1 VTSEEA
7 PDPDVLRGWL
17 ADELGEPLHD
27 VAVALLPAG
36 YANGAWRLD
45 VGSDGGTRRMVLKA
59 PRVPSVVYA
68 LDPCRAAGVVDV
80 LGRTGAPVPAV
91 LARDDGARVM
101 GHSCFVMD
109 WIEGRS

>member
-7 PDPDVLRGWL
+7 PDPDVLREWL
-17 ADELGEPLHD
+17 ADERGEPLHD

-45 VGSDGGTRRMVLKA
+45 VESDGGTRRVVLKA

-68 LDPCRAAGVVDV
+68 LDPAVRPRWWMRSA
-80 LGRTGAPVPAV
+80 VPARPCPRCSRV
-91 LARDDGARVM
+91 TTARA
-101 GHSCFVMD
+101 
-109 WIEGRS
+109 